1 MELKDVILSTLAEME
16 DNEVTKKALNNSYNF
31 EVKEMIRPNLNHIN
45 TIIKREIQIEP
56 LIEREIQEEVKK
68 ETREKYQEESKE
80 ESTIQIHENELM
92 YLNSIRERLLVLFEG
107 FQAPNNTNIEAKVD
121 MTLNFLEYVLATIDN
136 RVESLKKGKNSES
149 I

>member
-16 DNEVTKKALNNSYNF
+16 TDVGSKQAVDF
-31 EVKEMIRPNLNHIN
+31 EVKETIKPTLKKNDNLPEEEP
-45 TIIKREIQIEP
+45 KKDIEA
-56 LIEREIQEEVKK
+56 EQQQEKGSEL
-68 ETREKYQEESKE
+68 ES
-80 ESTIQIHENELM
+80 ELK

-107 FQAPNNTNIEAKVD
+107 FQAPNNKNIEAKVD

-136 RVESLKKGKNSES
+136 RVESLKKGKKSES